1 MMVRLLPTVAVWAVL
16 AALPLLLGEWELA
29 MFGQLLIYGIAAI
42 SLAFIWGQGGLVSFG
57 QALFFGAGAYAMS
70 LTAKGM
76 LPGVPASPWL
86 GLVLAVACGT
96 LFGGLTGAALFFGKG
111 LRTAYFGI
119 ITIAA
124 AVIAERV
131 ATNWRY
137 IGGFNGLLDVP
148 PLPLPGGMDSAD
160 PLGGYLL
167 VLGFAGLAFLFLLA
181 VERSPFGTVLRG
193 IRCDERRIQS
203 LGYFVPL
210 WKMTALAFSGGIAG
224 LAGGLFATQF
234 NFVSPAV
241 IGLALSTEILIW
253 AAVGGK
259 SVLMAAFIGAIIV
272 KYMEGYLSETI
283 GNYWLLVTGIVF
295 IAVVVIFP
303 QGLLGRIFKL
313 PPPIRLRG
321 ATEAPKD

>member
-1 MMVRLLPTVAVWAVL
+1 MMARLLPTLAVWAVL
-16 AALPLLLGEWELA
+16 AMLPLLLGEWELA
-29 MFGQLLIYGIAAI
+29 MFGQLLIYGIVAI

-76 LPGVPASPWL
+76 LPGIPASPWL
-86 GLVLAVACGT
+86 GL
-96 LFGGLTGAALFFGKG
+96 LFAIAAGAIFGALVGGALFFGKG

-131 ATNWRY
+131 TTNWRF

-148 PLPLPGGMDSAD
+148 PLPLPGGLDSAD
-160 PLGGYLL
+160 PLAGYLL
-167 VLGFAGLAFLFLLA
+167 VLGFALLAFLFLLA
-181 VERSPFGTVLRG
+181 VERSPYGTVLRG
-193 IRCDERRIQS
+193 IRCDERRIMS
-203 LGYFVPL
+203 LGFFVPI
-210 WKMTALAFSGGIAG
+210 WKVVALALSGGVAG

-259 SVLMAAFIGAIIV
+259 GVLMAAFIGAIVV

-283 GNYWLLVTGIVF
+283 GNYWLLVTGIAF
-295 IAVVVIFP
+295 IVVVVLFP
-303 QGLLGRIFKL
+303 QGLLGRLFKL
-313 PPPIRLRG
+313 PTPYRLRG
-321 ATEAPKD
+321 D

>member
-1 MMVRLLPTVAVWAVL
+1 MTLRLLPTLAVWVVL
-16 AALPLLLGEWELA
+16 AALPLVLGLWELA
-29 MFGQLLIYGIAAI
+29 MFSQLLIYGIAAI

-76 LPGVPASPWL
+76 LPGIPESPWL
-86 GLVLAVACGT
+86 GLLFAVAAGAV
-96 LFGGLTGAALFFGKG
+96 FGALTGVALFFGKG

-148 PLPLPGGMDSAD
+148 PLPLPGGLDSAD
-160 PLGGYLL
+160 PLTGYLL
-167 VLGFAGLAFLFLLA
+167 VLGFALLAFLFLLA
-181 VERSPFGTVLRG
+181 VERSPYGTVLRG
-193 IRCDERRIQS
+193 IRCDERRIMS

-210 WKMTALAFSGGIAG
+210 WKVLALAISGGVAG

-234 NFVSPAV
+234 SFVSPAV

-259 SVLMAAFIGAIIV
+259 AVLMAAFIGAIIV

-283 GNYWLLVTGIVF
+283 GNYWLLVTGIAF
-295 IAVVVIFP
+295 IAVVVLFP
-303 QGLLGRIFKL
+303 EGLLGRIFKL
-313 PPPIRLRG
+313 PPPARLRR
-321 ATEAPKD
+321 D

>member
-1 MMVRLLPTVAVWAVL
+1 MTLRLLPTLAVWVVL
-16 AALPLLLGEWELA
+16 AALPLVLGLWELA

-76 LPGVPASPWL
+76 LPGIPESPWL
-86 GLVLAVACGT
+86 GLLFAVAAGAV
-96 LFGGLTGAALFFGKG
+96 FGALTGVALFFGKG

-148 PLPLPGGMDSAD
+148 PLPLPGGLDSAD
-160 PLGGYLL
+160 PLTGYLL
-167 VLGFAGLAFLFLLA
+167 VLGFALLAFLFLLA
-181 VERSPFGTVLRG
+181 VERSPYGTVLRG
-193 IRCDERRIQS
+193 IRCDERRIMS

-210 WKMTALAFSGGIAG
+210 WKVLALAISGGVAG

-234 NFVSPAV
+234 SFVSPAV

-259 SVLMAAFIGAIIV
+259 AVLMAAFIGAIIV

-283 GNYWLLVTGIVF
+283 GNYWLLVTGIAF
-295 IAVVVIFP
+295 IAVVVLFP
-303 QGLLGRIFKL
+303 EGLLGRIFKL
-313 PPPIRLRG
+313 PPPARLRR
-321 ATEAPKD
+321 D

>member
-1 MMVRLLPTVAVWAVL
+1 MTLRLIPTLAVWVVL
-16 AALPLLLGEWELA
+16 AALPTVLGLWELA

-76 LPGVPASPWL
+76 LPGIPESPWL
-86 GLVLAVACGT
+86 GLLLAVVAGAV
-96 LFGGLTGAALFFGKG
+96 FGALTGVALFFGKG

-131 ATNWRY
+131 TTNWRY

-148 PLPLPGGMDSAD
+148 PLPLPGGLDSAD
-160 PLGGYLL
+160 PLAGYLL
-167 VLGFAGLAFLFLLA
+167 VLGFALLAFLFLLA

-193 IRCDERRIQS
+193 IRCDERRIMS

-210 WKMTALAFSGGIAG
+210 WKVMALALSGGVAG
-224 LAGGLFATQF
+224 LAGGLFAAQF
-234 NFVSPAV
+234 AFVSPAV

-259 SVLMAAFIGAIIV
+259 AVLMAAFIGAIFV

-283 GNYWLLVTGIVF
+283 GNYWLLVTGIAF
-295 IAVVVIFP
+295 IAVVVLFP
-303 QGLLGRIFKL
+303 EGLLGRIFKL
-313 PPPIRLRG
+313 PPPARLRR
-321 ATEAPKD
+321 D